1 MRRERS
7 VWAKLSLTR
16 AHSSRT
22 GSQALPSFH
31 EGPAPRTFAAPGA
44 GLHVLG
50 F

>member
-1 MRRERS
+1 M
-7 VWAKLSLTR
+7 WAKLSLTR

-31 EGPAPRTFAAPGA
+31 EGPAPQTFAAPGA